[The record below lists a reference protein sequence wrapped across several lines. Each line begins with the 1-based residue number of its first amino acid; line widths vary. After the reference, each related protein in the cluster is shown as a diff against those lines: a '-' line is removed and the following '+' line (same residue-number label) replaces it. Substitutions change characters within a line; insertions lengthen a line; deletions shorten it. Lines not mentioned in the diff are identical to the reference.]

1 VGIFSLFLLYD
12 LNRIMQGGETNY
24 ISATLSVYLSVYN
37 IFSNLLVLLM
47 SLFGGNRE

>member
-1 VGIFSLFLLYD
+1 MPELTKIWGFGVLG
-12 LNRIMQGGETNY
+12 
-24 ISATLSVYLSVYN
+24 YN